1 MKGSGNWGPLH
12 LSTRIRQYLDYKAW
26 KNGII
31 VIEVHATGISTN
43 CARCGADTVWTQ
55 SMKGRTKQTEHQY
68 EKQADGLTLW
78 HVRKQM
84 S

>member
-1 MKGSGNWGPLH
+1 MLLRQWTSDEPISECCEKSGEKVP
-12 LSTRIRQYLDYKAW
+12 
-26 KNGII
+26 
-31 VIEVHATGISTN
+31 
-43 CARCGADTVWTQ
+43 DTVWTQ

>member
-1 MKGSGNWGPLH
+1 MGGILFMNENARIVGN
-12 LSTRIRQYLDYKAW
+12 QNYF
-26 KNGII
+26 
-31 VIEVHATGISTN
+31 
-43 CARCGADTVWTQ
+43 
-55 SMKGRTKQTEHQY
+55 MGRTKQTEHQY